1 MRPLSQATLCV
12 HAGNICESHNRGL
25 RSPLYPSTSHAY
37 LDATTDLY
45 PRHGNLPNQISVA
58 QKLAQLEHAEDAI
71 MLTSGMSAISY
82 ALLSSLKSGDHLIT
96 QGRLYSGALRYITQ
110 HLPKLGISHT
120 VAEGTEVD
128 AICKCT
134 RANTKV
140 LYLESPT
147 NPTLNVVNVQTL
159 ANWSKQQGIITI
171 LDNTIATPINQR
183 PIELG
188 IDLVVHSVTKFL
200 GGHSDLSGG
209 AVIGSRSLVN
219 LVREYAHEVGGF
231 LDPANCHLLE
241 RSLQTLALRIEKSN
255 QNASK
260 IAEILNDHPA
270 VNRVYYPGLRCHP
283 NHEIARQQMSGFGG
297 VLSFEL
303 KDSICAHQFQ
313 RNLKLIKPANSLG
326 EVVTSLNCPAL
337 ASTSYASLS
346 PEQKQASGISSQFI
360 RMSVGI
366 EGIDDLLEDLTQAL
380 ET

>member
-1 MRPLSQATLCV
+1 
-12 HAGNICESHNRGL
+12 
-25 RSPLYPSTSHAY
+25 
-37 LDATTDLY
+37 
-45 PRHGNLPNQISVA
+45 
-58 QKLAQLEHAEDAI
+58 

-82 ALLSSLKSGDHLIT
+82 ALLSSLKNGDHLIT

-120 VAEGTEVD
+120 VAEGTGVD
-128 AICKCT
+128 AICRCT

-147 NPTLNVVNVQTL
+147 NPTLNVVNVKTL

-188 IDLVVHSVTKFL
+188 IDLVVHSATKFL

-255 QNASK
+255 QNAATL
-260 IAEILNDHPA
+260 AEILNDHPA
-270 VNRVYYPGLRCHP
+270 VTRIYYPGLRSHP
-283 NHEIARQQMSGFGG
+283 DHEIASQQMSGFGG
-297 VLSFEL
+297 LLSFEL
-303 KDSICAHQFQ
+303 KDSICSLQFQ

-346 PEQKQASGISSQFI
+346 TEQKQLSGISPQFI

-366 EGIDDLLEDLTQAL
+366 EGIDDLFDDLTQAL
-380 ET
+380 KN